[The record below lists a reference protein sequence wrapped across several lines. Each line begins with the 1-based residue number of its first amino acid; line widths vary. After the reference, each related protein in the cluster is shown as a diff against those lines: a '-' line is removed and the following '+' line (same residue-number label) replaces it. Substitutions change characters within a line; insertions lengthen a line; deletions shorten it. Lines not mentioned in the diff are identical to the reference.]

1 MGAAGGD
8 TARSARGSSA
18 QRGGVVLL
26 RVAVDSQGERAG
38 LLFHSSPGAWPP
50 LPQAEAHA
58 HDAYDFSDDEG
69 VPPFR
74 QELSAAAKRS
84 HAAAAGGGGRRGGG

>member
-1 MGAAGGD
+1 MC
-8 TARSARGSSA
+8 
-18 QRGGVVLL
+18 
-26 RVAVDSQGERAG
+26 
-38 LLFHSSPGAWPP
+38 P
-50 LPQAEAHA
+50 PQAEAHA

-84 HAAAAGGGGRRGGG
+84 QAALPGSGKQLGAKRTKAR